1 MNSCFN
7 FDTFIPLGFSVST
20 HSDSWDRKIT
30 EYTYARDGI
39 EFTLRKKED
48 SDFVMGVC
56 STKSGDWENH
66 IVDEDEAL
74 RWFQR
79 TFPDVVL

>member
-1 MNSCFN
+1 MTKLFN
-7 FDTFIPLGFSVST
+7 FDRFLTLGFSVST
-20 HSDSWDRKIT
+20 HNDSWDREIT
-30 EYTYARDGI
+30 EYTYTRDGTM
-39 EFTLRKKED
+39 FKLRKKED
-48 SDFVMGVC
+48 SEFAMGIY
-56 STKSGDWENH
+56 TTESGERENH

>member
-1 MNSCFN
+1 MTKLFN
-7 FDTFIPLGFSVST
+7 FDTFIALGFSVST
-20 HSDSWDRKIT
+20 HRDSWDRNIT
-30 EYTYARDGI
+30 EYSFTRDGI
-39 EFTLRKKED
+39 EFTLRKKEY
-48 SDFVMGVC
+48 SEFAMGIC
-56 STKSGDWENH
+56 TSESGERENH